1 MTDSPIISKIK
12 TILRSAGYTEIA
24 MPFSVAGIEFQ
35 FSGAFRGKGG
45 RASDL
50 VVIIDT
56 SLLSPSNT
64 AERWRQR
71 LEALS
76 RALDVASSTIVLT
89 TILAGAVLPV
99 ATAEAI
105 GKVCRTLT
113 VTIDPEAL
121 PATKR
126 NAALLE
132 FEDRLRVLL
141 PLAHFPGG
149 EQMSDPFGEV
159 MSRLPN
165 DATLDKIRP
174 VMAAAS
180 RGDKAVTNAFVQM
193 MEKDLAKAL
202 RK

>member
-1 MTDSPIISKIK
+1 MTDSPIISQIEA
-12 TILRSAGYTEIA
+12 TLRVAGYTEIP

-45 RASDL
+45 RSSDL

-56 SLLSPSNT
+56 SLLSAVNN

-89 TILAGAVLPV
+89 TILAGAALP
-99 ATAEAI
+99 ATATEAI
-105 GKVCRTLT
+105 GKVCRTLS
-113 VTIDPEAL
+113 VTIDPQAL

-126 NAALLE
+126 DAALLE

-149 EQMSDPFGEV
+149 EQVGDPLGEV

-165 DATLDKIRP
+165 DATRDTIRP